1 MLLKRH
7 KTREAGSEA
16 HNDACAKRL
25 YIKKEKYKNWTN
37 SKIIHETE
45 HCHCKIFRDI
55 SFNKLWNNLIKTI
68 ETYKIYKVNDL
79 QFRSYMLW
87 KTFYLK
93 CSWKIF
99 FFFLIYIFISDQ
111 FLLKLSE
118 LIDFTKHYAQHFTY
132 NKFFFFVRV
141 ISIKKCLKAI

>member
-55 SFNKLWNNLIKTI
+55 SFNKLWNNLIKNNWNI
-68 ETYKIYKVNDL
+68 QNLQSKWFAIQVIHVMENILLKV
-79 QFRSYMLW
+79 Q
-87 KTFYLK
+87 LK
-93 CSWKIF
+93 NI

>member
-55 SFNKLWNNLIKTI
+55 AFNKLWNNLIKTI
-68 ETYKIYKVNDL
+68 ETYKIYKVNDS

-99 FFFLIYIFISDQ
+99 FLFLIYIFISDQ